1 MVPSRPY
8 CFKLTKAG
16 SLGADDHSML
26 GLVDG
31 ATTQISKKAYCNGL
45 QDALLCC
52 LHALSGAI
60 LNDNGFTVLRTR
72 IGGPDIR
79 HSRLI
84 LQGHESKSTTS

>member
-1 MVPSRPY
+1 
-8 CFKLTKAG
+8 
-16 SLGADDHSML
+16 ML

-31 ATTQISKKAYCNGL
+31 YDGECVLGVGRELVTIGIARCNGL

-84 LQGHESKSTTS
+84 LQGHESKSTTSAHHLLRVHI